1 MKTLRPW
8 LNVRTLAL
16 AGIIAALYIAL
27 TLLFAPIS
35 YGQIQFRVSEALTLL
50 PVVSPASIPGLFIGC
65 FISNIFGGSVIDA
78 VFGSL
83 ASLLA
88 AILTRRFRQSLWL
101 AALMPVV
108 INAVVISLVLWHT
121 SGLHPYISFLTVGAG
136 QAVVCYLLGVPLVK
150 LIQNRGLK
158 MT

>member
-1 MKTLRPW
+1 MKTNPPRLTIRS
-8 LNVRTLAL
+8 LAF

-35 YGQIQFRVSEALTLL
+35 YGQIQLRISEALTLL
-50 PVVSPASIPGLFIGC
+50 PVISRASIPGLFVGC
-65 FISNIFGGSVIDA
+65 FISNIFGGSLIDA

-88 AILTRRFRQSLWL
+88 AVLTRRFRKKLWL

-108 INAVVISLVLWHT
+108 TNAVVISLVLWYT
-121 SGLHPYISFLTVGAG
+121 SSLSPLISFLTVGAG

-150 LIQNRGLK
+150 LVQGRGIELV
-158 MT
+158 

>member
-1 MKTLRPW
+1 MKTLPPW
-8 LNVRTLAL
+8 LNSRVLAFS
-16 AGIIAALYIAL
+16 GIIAALYVAL

-35 YGQIQFRVSEALTLL
+35 YGQIQFRISEALTLL
-50 PVVSPASIPGLFIGC
+50 PVISPAGIPGLFVAC

-88 AILTRRFRQSLWL
+88 AILTRRFRDRIWL

-108 INAVVISLVLWHT
+108 TNAVVISLVLWYT
-121 SGLHPYISFLTVGAG
+121 SGLHPFISFLTVGAG
-136 QAVVCYLLGVPLVK
+136 QAAVCYLLGVPLVK
-150 LIQNRGLK
+150 LMQNRGIEL
-158 MT
+158 T

>member
-1 MKTLRPW
+1 MKTLPPW
-8 LNVRTLAL
+8 LNSRVLAFS
-16 AGIIAALYIAL
+16 GIIAALYVAL

-35 YGQIQFRVSEALTLL
+35 YGQIQFRISEALTLL
-50 PVVSPASIPGLFIGC
+50 PVISPAGIPGLFVGC

-88 AILTRRFRQSLWL
+88 AILTRRFRDRIWL

-108 INAVVISLVLWHT
+108 TNAVVISLVLWYT
-121 SGLHPYISFLTVGAG
+121 SGLHPFISFLTVGAG
-136 QAVVCYLLGVPLVK
+136 QAAVCYLLGVPLVK
-150 LIQNRGLK
+150 LMQNRGIEL
-158 MT
+158 T

>member
-1 MKTLRPW
+1 MKTLPPW
-8 LNVRTLAL
+8 LNSRVLAFS
-16 AGIIAALYIAL
+16 GIIAALYVAL

-50 PVVSPASIPGLFIGC
+50 PVISPAGIPGLFVGC

-88 AILTRRFRQSLWL
+88 AILTRRFRDRIWL

-108 INAVVISLVLWHT
+108 TNAVVISLVLWYT
-121 SGLHPYISFLTVGAG
+121 SGLHPFISFLTVGAG
-136 QAVVCYLLGVPLVK
+136 QAAVCYLLGVPLVK
-150 LIQNRGLK
+150 LMQNRGIEL
-158 MT
+158 T

>member
-1 MKTLRPW
+1 MKTASPW
-8 LNVRTLAL
+8 LSPRAL
-16 AGIIAALYIAL
+16 ATSGIIAALYVAL

-35 YGQIQFRVSEALTLL
+35 YGQIQLRVSEALTLL
-50 PVVSPASIPGLFIGC
+50 PVISRASIPGLFVGC
-65 FISNIFGGSVIDA
+65 FISNIFGGSLIDA

-88 AILTRRFRQSLWL
+88 AILTRRFRQNLWL

-108 INAVVISLVLWHT
+108 VNAVVISLVLWYT
-121 SGLHPYISFLTVGAG
+121 SALSPLISFLTVGAG

-150 LIQNRGLK
+150 LVQGRGIELV
-158 MT
+158 

>member
-1 MKTLRPW
+1 MKTNPPRLTIRS
-8 LNVRTLAL
+8 LAF

-35 YGQIQFRVSEALTLL
+35 YGQIQLRISEALTLL
-50 PVVSPASIPGLFIGC
+50 PVISRASIPGLFVGC
-65 FISNIFGGSVIDA
+65 FISNIFGGSLIDA

-88 AILTRRFRQSLWL
+88 AILTRRFRQNLWL

-108 INAVVISLVLWHT
+108 VNAVVISLVLWYT
-121 SGLHPYISFLTVGAG
+121 SALSPLISFLTVGAG
-136 QAVVCYLLGVPLVK
+136 QAVVCYLLGVPLAK
-150 LIQNRGLK
+150 LVQGRGMELI
-158 MT
+158 

>member
-1 MKTLRPW
+1 MKTASPW
-8 LNVRTLAL
+8 LSPRAL
-16 AGIIAALYIAL
+16 ATSGIIAALYVAL

-35 YGQIQFRVSEALTLL
+35 YGQIQLRISEALTLL
-50 PVVSPASIPGLFIGC
+50 PVISRASIPGLFVGC
-65 FISNIFGGSVIDA
+65 FISNIFGGSLIDA

-88 AILTRRFRQSLWL
+88 AILTRRFRQNLWL

-108 INAVVISLVLWHT
+108 VNAVVISLVLWYT
-121 SGLHPYISFLTVGAG
+121 SALSPLISFLTVGAG

-150 LIQNRGLK
+150 LVQGRGIELV
-158 MT
+158 

>member
-1 MKTLRPW
+1 MKTNPPRLTIRS
-8 LNVRTLAL
+8 LAF

-35 YGQIQFRVSEALTLL
+35 YGQIQLRISEALTLL
-50 PVVSPASIPGLFIGC
+50 PVISRASIPGLFVGC
-65 FISNIFGGSVIDA
+65 FISNIFGGSLIDA

-88 AILTRRFRQSLWL
+88 AILTRRFRQNLWL

-108 INAVVISLVLWHT
+108 VNAVVISLVLWYT
-121 SGLHPYISFLTVGAG
+121 SALSPLISFLTVGAG

-150 LIQNRGLK
+150 LVQGRGIELV
-158 MT
+158 